1 MIKAISVATIT
12 FTLWGMA
19 FGQALSAPH
28 TYALSAVIEHHAGS
42 ATVKANSA
50 IPMEQAVAA
59 VNEEYG
65 WVVDYE
71 DPPYAG
77 TDVTLRPRS
86 SAGGPPD
93 TVVAGGAFQSTY
105 PETPNMWS
113 SRATEM
119 EVLQKI
125 VADYNASGNPGRFT
139 VMELPDGNFDVVGVA
154 THSSSGAEVP
164 ITPTLNT
171 RISIPV
177 APRTITATLH
187 AILEAALHTKVF
199 IGGPGGLGGI
209 GSGSGVGEGITV
221 GGSNVPAR
229 DLVMQVIQK
238 FGGKWAWGLVD
249 SDPQP
254 KQPVYTFG
262 VGPAMRAEYDT
273 LGRRWLNRLA
283 PGQ

>member
-119 EVLQKI
+119 GCCK
-125 VADYNASGNPGRFT
+125 R
-139 VMELPDGNFDVVGVA
+139 
-154 THSSSGAEVP
+154 SSP
-164 ITPTLNT
+164 ITMPAG
-171 RISIPV
+171 I
-177 APRTITATLH
+177 
-187 AILEAALHTKVF
+187 
-199 IGGPGGLGGI
+199 PGGL
-209 GSGSGVGEGITV
+209 
-221 GGSNVPAR
+221 R
-229 DLVMQVIQK
+229 
-238 FGGKWAWGLVD
+238 
-249 SDPQP
+249 
-254 KQPVYTFG
+254 
-262 VGPAMRAEYDT
+262 
-273 LGRRWLNRLA
+273 
-283 PGQ
+283 